1 MPSIDLRIRRL
12 GVRVPPSAPAQRPV
26 PTLGPAFRV
35 LRTQRSTA
43 TLTATAV
50 HPGAS
55 PPWSSSWSSQSL
67 SRRSASLV
75 TLSGDLGV
83 DLHCERD
90 PAVPEDGHRDARV
103 NVERGR
109 ERAAGTTGVVE
120 RDGADAVADAPDV
133 EGPVDVARLDRAA
146 GASSEHERVPLA
158 ADIGVW
164 PVGGAGLVRGQARN
178 ARGEPKLPA
187 LSPFGPGQGPRCSSY
202 ASRAARSVRGPRSN

>member
-1 MPSIDLRIRRL
+1 MRGRHQRAGISHSFLTDWPDGAGPWHLCQTPSRALTCGYGFRRTGRMPSIDLRIRRL

-120 RDGADAVADAPDV
+120 RD
-133 EGPVDVARLDRAA
+133 
-146 GASSEHERVPLA
+146 A
-158 ADIGVW
+158 AD
-164 PVGGAGLVRGQARN
+164 VGGSGSVSV
-178 ARGEPKLPA
+178 LPSA
-187 LSPFGPGQGPRCSSY
+187 LSTCL
-202 ASRAARSVRGPRSN
+202 